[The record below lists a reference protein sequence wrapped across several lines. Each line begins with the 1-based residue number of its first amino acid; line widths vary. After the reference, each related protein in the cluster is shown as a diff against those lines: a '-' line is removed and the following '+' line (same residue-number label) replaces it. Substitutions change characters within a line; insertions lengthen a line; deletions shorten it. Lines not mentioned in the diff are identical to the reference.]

1 MDGVSSARSLTI
13 AGLTKTTCGGAL
25 LGSKG
30 TPVSTISMG
39 HTLGAEA
46 RWNLPLTAHMVVC
59 LQAVQRDVCE
69 LFQALLPHLQVS
81 ERLILTQDLE
91 LHLNSG
97 MLTRV
102 LLHPGMRRTLMGV
115 LEQDR
120 RHNTNNYN
128 ILRSMVR
135 GISDNL
141 VIHMTRL
148 ENNIPG
154 VTTKDPDPD
163 RELRLCS
170 SSPEGLPEPEG
181 GQHKQLPRGQGDS
194 LHDHEPRHRI
204 HLHRGRLQR
213 HANQAQAQSAAAGTH
228 GHTRPHLLILQN
240 LFQILLKY
248 LRFFHRGEI
257 QRKLL
262 RSDQEAQVVTMYFI
276 YASDNSNNRFLVGII
291 AGRKANSTRRWL
303 TLEEPDNDTFFIDGI
318 PIITFYSVEDNQTST
333 WHIGTAHL
341 VRNAQEGWTWI
352 PDLTMMPERPLT
364 FIRSY
369 RLEYA
374 LEPTYVCIGFN
385 PEGVPILMPGT
396 APTIAQHIVC
406 PAQLMNIAEVTSK
419 SSYNLAASMCR
430 FSRRDFRDHRDLN
443 NNQIQGDILG
453 QQGTYDPEYAIQFEV
468 GHFSDNPVGEE
479 ESKTTKEDRALSN
492 TLMDQVTSE
501 AATSFSYITVG
512 EAIASFR
519 RLSLEEGQDKDQH
532 GTLKEF
538 EAGQDRPKAKQLD
551 PPEDGG
557 GQ

>member
-1 MDGVSSARSLTI
+1 
-13 AGLTKTTCGGAL
+13 
-25 LGSKG
+25 
-30 TPVSTISMG
+30 
-39 HTLGAEA
+39 
-46 RWNLPLTAHMVVC
+46 
-59 LQAVQRDVCE
+59 
-69 LFQALLPHLQVS
+69 
-81 ERLILTQDLE
+81 
-91 LHLNSG
+91 
-97 MLTRV
+97 
-102 LLHPGMRRTLMGV
+102 
-115 LEQDR
+115 
-120 RHNTNNYN
+120 
-128 ILRSMVR
+128 
-135 GISDNL
+135 
-141 VIHMTRL
+141 
-148 ENNIPG
+148 
-154 VTTKDPDPD
+154 
-163 RELRLCS
+163 
-170 SSPEGLPEPEG
+170 
-181 GQHKQLPRGQGDS
+181 
-194 LHDHEPRHRI
+194 
-204 HLHRGRLQR
+204 
-213 HANQAQAQSAAAGTH
+213 
-228 GHTRPHLLILQN
+228 
-240 LFQILLKY
+240 
-248 LRFFHRGEI
+248 
-257 QRKLL
+257 
-262 RSDQEAQVVTMYFI
+262 MYFI
-276 YASDNSNNRFLVGII
+276 YASDNSNKRFLVGII

-318 PIITFYSVEDNQTST
+318 PIITFYSVGDNQTST

-453 QQGTYDPEYAIQFEV
+453 QQGTYDPDYAIQFEV